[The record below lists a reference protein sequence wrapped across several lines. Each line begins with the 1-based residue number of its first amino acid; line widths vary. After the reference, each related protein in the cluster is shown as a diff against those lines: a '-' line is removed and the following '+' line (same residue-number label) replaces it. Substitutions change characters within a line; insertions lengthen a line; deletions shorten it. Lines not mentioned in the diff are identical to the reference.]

1 MKIFRF
7 FKRQSESEIAE
18 QEEEVLAAPIEVELN
33 GQ

>member
-7 FKRQSESEIAE
+7 FKRQSESEIPE
-18 QEEEVLAAPIEVELN
+18 QEDEVLAAPIEVELN